1 MSGELR
7 IFNFHANQVRTLT
20 DKSGELWFVAKDV
33 CDVLGLS
40 NPSEALRTLDD
51 DERTQVDPQNFL
63 GSENRS
69 NTPVNL
75 ISEAGLYRLV
85 MRSRKQVAKEFQR
98 WLSHEVLPQIRRTGG
113 YVPAGETDEETMAR
127 AMLIARRTIED
138 QRQRISQTESKVAEL
153 EPKARFADAVAASDG
168 TCLVGE
174 LAKMLRQSGTE
185 IGQNRLFRIL
195 RDEGFLGKVRE
206 QRERAHAE
214 GDGARPVRDQGNRDP
229 ARRRPHEREP
239 HPQGHRQGP
248 DLLPQPL
255 HAEKGDVT

>member
-1 MSGELR
+1 
-7 IFNFHANQVRTLT
+7 
-20 DKSGELWFVAKDV
+20 
-33 CDVLGLS
+33 
-40 NPSEALRTLDD
+40 
-51 DERTQVDPQNFL
+51 
-63 GSENRS
+63 
-69 NTPVNL
+69 
-75 ISEAGLYRLV
+75 

-195 RDEGFLGKVRE
+195 RDEGFLGKSGSNTNVPT
-206 QRERAHAE
+206 QRAMELGLFEIKETVIQHA
-214 GDGARPVRDQGNRDP
+214 DGHTSVSRTPKVTGRGQTYFLNRYTP
-229 ARRRPHEREP
+229 KKEM
-239 HPQGHRQGP
+239 
-248 DLLPQPL
+248 
-255 HAEKGDVT
+255 

>member
-98 WLSHEVLPQIRRTGG
+98 WLSYEVLPQIRRTGG

-138 QRQRISQTESKVAEL
+138 QRQRISQTESKVSEL
-153 EPKARFADAVAASDG
+153 EPKERFADAVAASDG
-168 TCLVGE
+168 TRLVGE

-195 RDEGFLGKVRE
+195 RDEGFLGKSGSNTNVPT
-206 QRERAHAE
+206 QRAMELGLFEIKETVIQHA
-214 GDGARPVRDQGNRDP
+214 DGHTSVSRTPKVTGRGQTYFLNRYTP
-229 ARRRPHEREP
+229 KKEM
-239 HPQGHRQGP
+239 
-248 DLLPQPL
+248 
-255 HAEKGDVT
+255 